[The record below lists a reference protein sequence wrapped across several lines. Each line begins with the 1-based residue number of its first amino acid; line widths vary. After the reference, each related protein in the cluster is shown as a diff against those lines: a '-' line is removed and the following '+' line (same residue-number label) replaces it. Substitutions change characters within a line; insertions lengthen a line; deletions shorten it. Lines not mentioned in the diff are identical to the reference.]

1 MINLTKTAL
10 WTLVGIQVVI
20 FIGLYALSWRIA
32 LLESTHEEPTE
43 QKD

>member
-1 MINLTKTAL
+1 MINLKRTTL
-10 WTLVGIQVVI
+10 WTLVGIQVVV
-20 FIGLYALSWRIA
+20 FISLYILSWRIA